1 MKPTFH
7 MKGVSKKGGKKLDA
21 YLLIITLAAIALVI
35 VGVSVFKWHAFIS
48 LTVAS
53 LFLALTAGLSLDKIV
68 SAYETGVGGVLGHL
82 VGILALGT
90 ILGKMMAES
99 GAGMQVA
106 DFFVRKFGVKKL
118 PWAML
123 FSGFVIGIPVFFEV
137 GILIVLP
144 LVISIQ
150 KTTKQNI
157 LLIALPVIAGLSI
170 VHGLVPPHPG
180 ALTAISIYKA
190 NLGHVLIYS
199 LIIAIPAAIIA
210 GPLFAKWVHKRV
222 VPQGEPELI
231 RFNTNYKKLP
241 STGISFFIILLPV
254 ILMVLAAVAPYMSM
268 PKGFEKFL
276 AFIGS
281 PVIALLI
288 SVFAAFYFLGIRQ
301 GMDKSM
307 LRKFSEDSLLP
318 VGSIILIIGAGG
330 GFKQVLID
338 SGVGDTIGQMS
349 ENLSLS
355 PLVLAFLIAGLI
367 RIATGSA
374 TVALT
379 TAAGI
384 VSPIIEHMSGVNLE
398 LLVIATGAGS
408 LMFSHVNDA
417 GFWMVKEYLGLTVN
431 ETFKTWTVLETL
443 LSFVA
448 FAGALILNA
457 FI

>member
-1 MKPTFH
+1 M
-7 MKGVSKKGGKKLDA
+7 DA
-21 YLLIITLAAIALVI
+21 YLLAITVVAIVIVI

-53 LFLALTAGLSLDKIV
+53 LFLAIASGLSMDKIV
-68 SAYETGVGGVLGHL
+68 VAYETGVGGVLGHL

-90 ILGKMMAES
+90 ILGKLMADS

-106 DFFVRKFGVKKL
+106 DYFVRIFGVKRL

-123 FSGFVIGIPVFFEV
+123 VAGFIIGIPVFFEV
-137 GILIVLP
+137 GILILLP
-144 LVISIQ
+144 LVISIH

-180 ALTAISIYKA
+180 AMAAISIYGA
-190 NLGHVLIYS
+190 NTGKVLLYA
-199 LIIAIPAAIIA
+199 LIISIPAAVIA
-210 GPLFAKWVHKRV
+210 GPVFAKWVHKRV
-222 VPQGEPELI
+222 VPEGEPDLI
-231 RFNTNYKKLP
+231 RITTTSKDLP
-241 STGISFFIILLPV
+241 GTGVSFFVILLPV
-254 ILMVLAAVAPYMSM
+254 LLMVLAAIAPVINGLPS
-268 PKGFEKFL
+268 GVVKFVEL
-276 AFIGS
+276 IGS
-281 PVIALLI
+281 PLIALLI
-288 SVFAAFYFLGIRQ
+288 ACFAAFYLLGKRQ
-301 GMDKSM
+301 GMTKDVIKK
-307 LRKFSEDSLLP
+307 LTEECLLP
-318 VGSIILIIGAGG
+318 VGSIVLIIGAGG

-338 SGVGDTIGQMS
+338 SGVGTTIGQMS
-349 ENLSLS
+349 EHLSLS

-398 LLVIATGAGS
+398 LLVIVTGAGS

-417 GFWMVKEYLGLTVN
+417 GFWMVKEYLGLTVK

-443 LSFVA
+443 LSFIA

-457 FI
+457 LI

>member
-1 MKPTFH
+1 M
-7 MKGVSKKGGKKLDA
+7 DA
-21 YLLIITLAAIALVI
+21 YLLAITVAAIVIVI

-53 LFLALTAGLSLDKIV
+53 LFLAIASELSMDKIV
-68 SAYETGVGGVLGHL
+68 AAYETGVGGVLGHL

-90 ILGKMMAES
+90 ILGKLMADS

-106 DFFVRKFGVKKL
+106 DYFVRIFGVKRL

-123 FSGFVIGIPVFFEV
+123 VAGFIIGIPVFFEV
-137 GILIVLP
+137 GILILLP
-144 LVISIQ
+144 LVISIH

-180 ALTAISIYKA
+180 AMAAISIYGA
-190 NLGHVLIYS
+190 NTGKVLLYA
-199 LIIAIPAAIIA
+199 LIISIPAAVIA
-210 GPLFAKWVHKRV
+210 GPVFAKWVHKRV
-222 VPQGEPELI
+222 IPEGEPDLI
-231 RFNTNYKKLP
+231 RITTTSKDLP
-241 STGISFFIILLPV
+241 GTGVSFFVILLPV
-254 ILMVLAAVAPYMSM
+254 LLMVLAAIAPVINGLPS
-268 PKGFEKFL
+268 GVVKFVEL
-276 AFIGS
+276 IGS
-281 PVIALLI
+281 PLIALLI
-288 SVFAAFYFLGIRQ
+288 ACFAAFYLLGKRQ
-301 GMDKSM
+301 GMTKDVIKK
-307 LRKFSEDSLLP
+307 LTEECLLP
-318 VGSIILIIGAGG
+318 VGSIVLIIGAGG

-338 SGVGDTIGQMS
+338 SGVGTTIGQMS
-349 ENLSLS
+349 EHLSLS

-398 LLVIATGAGS
+398 LLVIVTGAGS

-417 GFWMVKEYLGLTVN
+417 GFWMVKEYLGLTVK

-443 LSFVA
+443 LSFIA

-457 FI
+457 LI

>member
-1 MKPTFH
+1 M
-7 MKGVSKKGGKKLDA
+7 DA
-21 YLLIITLAAIALVI
+21 YLLAITVAAIVIVI

-53 LFLALTAGLSLDKIV
+53 LFLAIASGLSMDKIV
-68 SAYETGVGGVLGHL
+68 GAYETGVGGVLGHL

-90 ILGKMMAES
+90 ILGKLMADS

-106 DFFVRKFGVKKL
+106 DYFVRIFGVKRL

-123 FSGFVIGIPVFFEV
+123 VAGFIIGIPVFFEV
-137 GILIVLP
+137 GILILLP
-144 LVISIQ
+144 LVISIH

-180 ALTAISIYKA
+180 AMAAISIYGA
-190 NLGHVLIYS
+190 NTGKVLLYA
-199 LIIAIPAAIIA
+199 LIISIPAAVIA
-210 GPLFAKWVHKRV
+210 GPVFAKWVHKRV
-222 VPQGEPELI
+222 VPEGEPDLI
-231 RFNTNYKKLP
+231 RITTTSKDLP
-241 STGISFFIILLPV
+241 GTGVSFFVILLPV
-254 ILMVLAAVAPYMSM
+254 LLMVLAATAPVINGL
-268 PKGFEKFL
+268 PNGVVKFVEL
-276 AFIGS
+276 IGS
-281 PVIALLI
+281 PLIALLI
-288 SVFAAFYFLGIRQ
+288 ACFAAFYLLGKRQ
-301 GMDKSM
+301 GMTKDVIKK
-307 LRKFSEDSLLP
+307 LTEECLLP
-318 VGSIILIIGAGG
+318 VGSIVLIIGAGG

-338 SGVGDTIGQMS
+338 SGVGTTIGQMS
-349 ENLSLS
+349 EHLSLS

-398 LLVIATGAGS
+398 LLVIVTGAGS

-417 GFWMVKEYLGLTVN
+417 GFWMVKEYLGLTVK

-443 LSFVA
+443 LSFIA

-457 FI
+457 LI

>member
-1 MKPTFH
+1 M
-7 MKGVSKKGGKKLDA
+7 DI
-21 YLLIITLAAIALVI
+21 YLLIVTLLAIAIVI
-35 VGVSVFKWHAFIS
+35 LGVSWWKWHAFIS

-53 LFLALTAGLSLDKIV
+53 LFLAIMSGLNLTKIV
-68 SAYETGVGGVLGHL
+68 TAYETGVGSVLGHL

-90 ILGKMMAES
+90 ILGKMMSDS

-106 DFFVRKFGVKKL
+106 DFFIRFFGVKKL

-123 FSGFVIGIPVFFEV
+123 FAGFVIGIPVFFEV
-137 GILIVLP
+137 GIVILLP
-144 LVISIQ
+144 LVISIR

-180 ALTAISIYKA
+180 AMTAIGIYNA
-190 NLGHVLIYS
+190 NLGKVLLYS
-199 LIIAIPAAIIA
+199 LLIALPAAIIA
-210 GPLFAKWVHKRV
+210 GPIFAKWVHKRV
-222 VPQGEPELI
+222 IPENEPELV
-231 RFNTNYKKLP
+231 RVTTVSTDLP
-241 STGISFFIILLPV
+241 SRKASFFIILLPV
-254 ILMVLAAVAPYMSM
+254 VLMILSVVAPYISL
-268 PKGFEKFL
+268 PKKVTEFFVFL
-276 AFIGS
+276 GS

-288 SVFAAFYFLGIRQ
+288 SCFAAFYLLGIRQ
-301 GMDKSM
+301 GINKKMIKKLTD
-307 LRKFSEDSLLP
+307 ESLLP

-330 GFKQVLID
+330 GFKQILIE
-338 SGVGDTIGQMS
+338 SGVGTAIAQMA
-349 ENLSLS
+349 EHISLS
-355 PLVLAFLIAGLI
+355 PIVLAFMVAGLI

-384 VSPIIEHMSGVNLE
+384 VSPVIQHMSGVNLE

-417 GFWMVKEYLGLTVN
+417 GFWLVKEYLGLTVK

-443 LSFVA
+443 LSFIA
-448 FAGALILNA
+448 FGFALLLNM

>member
-1 MKPTFH
+1 MD
-7 MKGVSKKGGKKLDA
+7 M
-21 YLLIITLAAIALVI
+21 YLLLVTCLAIVI
-35 VGVSVFKWHAFIS
+35 VVVGVSWWKWHAFIS

-53 LFLALTAGLSLDKIV
+53 LFLAIMSGLSMDKIV
-68 SAYETGVGGVLGHL
+68 GAYETGVGSVLGHL

-90 ILGKMMAES
+90 ILGKMMSDS

-106 DFFVRKFGVKKL
+106 EFFIRFFGIKKL

-123 FSGFVIGIPVFFEV
+123 FAGFIIGIPVFFEV
-137 GILIVLP
+137 GIVILLP
-144 LVISIQ
+144 LVISIH
-150 KTTKQNI
+150 KTTRQNI

-180 ALTAISIYKA
+180 AMTAIGIYNA
-190 NLGHVLIYS
+190 DLGRVLLYS
-199 LIIAIPAAIIA
+199 LVIALPAAIVA
-210 GPLFAKWVHKRV
+210 GPVFAKWVHKRV
-222 VPQGEPELI
+222 IPEGEPELI
-231 RFNTNYKKLP
+231 RVSTSSEKLP
-241 STGISFFIILLPV
+241 NTGISFFIILLPV
-254 ILMVLAAVAPYMSM
+254 LLMVLSVMAPYIPLSS
-268 PKGFEKFL
+268 FLTKFFV
-276 AFIGS
+276 FIGS

-288 SVFAAFYFLGIRQ
+288 SCFAAFYLLGIRQ
-301 GMDKSM
+301 GMKKDVIKK
-307 LRKFSEDSLLP
+307 LVEESLLP

-330 GFKQVLID
+330 GFKQILID
-338 SGVGDTIGQMS
+338 SGVGTSIAQMS
-349 ENLSLS
+349 EQLSLS
-355 PLVLAFLIAGLI
+355 PIVLAFMVAGLI

-384 VSPIIEHMSGVNLE
+384 VSPIIVHMSGVNLE

-417 GFWMVKEYLGLTVN
+417 GFWLVKEYLGLTVK

-443 LSFVA
+443 LSFIA
-448 FAGALILNA
+448 FGGVLLFDV

>member
-1 MKPTFH
+1 M
-7 MKGVSKKGGKKLDA
+7 DI
-21 YLLIITLAAIALVI
+21 YLLIVTLIAIAIVI
-35 VGVSVFKWHAFIS
+35 LGVSWWKWHAFIS

-53 LFLALTAGLSLDKIV
+53 LFLAIMSGLNLTKIV
-68 SAYETGVGGVLGHL
+68 TAYETGVGSVLGHL

-90 ILGKMMAES
+90 ILGKMMSDS

-106 DFFVRKFGVKKL
+106 DFFIRFFGVKKL

-123 FSGFVIGIPVFFEV
+123 FAGFVIGIPVFFEV
-137 GILIVLP
+137 GIVILLP
-144 LVISIQ
+144 LVISIR

-180 ALTAISIYKA
+180 AMTAIGIYNA
-190 NLGHVLIYS
+190 NLGKVLLYS
-199 LIIAIPAAIIA
+199 LIIALPTAIIA
-210 GPLFAKWVHKRV
+210 GPVFAKWVHKRV
-222 VPQGEPELI
+222 IPENEPELV
-231 RFNTNYKKLP
+231 RVTTVSTDLP
-241 STGISFFIILLPV
+241 SRKASFFIILLPV
-254 ILMVLAAVAPYMSM
+254 VLMILSVVAPYISL
-268 PKGFEKFL
+268 PKKITEFL
-276 AFIGS
+276 VFVGS

-288 SVFAAFYFLGIRQ
+288 SCFAAFYLLGIKQ
-301 GMDKSM
+301 GINKKMIKKLTD
-307 LRKFSEDSLLP
+307 ESLLP

-330 GFKQVLID
+330 GFKQILIE
-338 SGVGDTIGQMS
+338 SGVGTAIAQMA
-349 ENLSLS
+349 EHISLS
-355 PLVLAFLIAGLI
+355 PMVLAFMVAGLI

-384 VSPIIEHMSGVNLE
+384 VSPVIQHMSGVNLE

-417 GFWMVKEYLGLTVN
+417 GFWLVKEYLGLTVK

-443 LSFVA
+443 LSFIA
-448 FAGALILNA
+448 FGFALLLNM
-457 FI
+457 FV

>member
-1 MKPTFH
+1 MDMYLLLVTCLAIVIVVL
-7 MKGVSKKGGKKLDA
+7 GVSWW
-21 YLLIITLAAIALVI
+21 
-35 VGVSVFKWHAFIS
+35 KWHAFIS

-53 LFLALTAGLSLDKIV
+53 LFLAIMSGLSMDKIV
-68 SAYETGVGGVLGHL
+68 GAYETGVGSVLGHL

-90 ILGKMMAES
+90 ILGKMMSDS

-106 DFFVRKFGVKKL
+106 EFFIRFFGIKKL

-123 FSGFVIGIPVFFEV
+123 FAGFIIGIPVFFEV
-137 GILIVLP
+137 GIVILLP
-144 LVISIQ
+144 LVISIH
-150 KTTKQNI
+150 KTTRQNI

-180 ALTAISIYKA
+180 AMTAIGIYNA
-190 NLGHVLIYS
+190 DLGRVLLYS
-199 LIIAIPAAIIA
+199 LVIALPAAIVA
-210 GPLFAKWVHKRV
+210 GPVFAKWVHKRV
-222 VPQGEPELI
+222 IPEGEPELI
-231 RFNTNYKKLP
+231 RVSTSSEKLP
-241 STGISFFIILLPV
+241 NTGISFFIILLPV
-254 ILMVLAAVAPYMSM
+254 LLMVLSVMAPYIPLSS
-268 PKGFEKFL
+268 FLTKFFV
-276 AFIGS
+276 FIGS

-288 SVFAAFYFLGIRQ
+288 SCFAAFYLLGMRQ
-301 GMDKSM
+301 GMKKDVIKK
-307 LRKFSEDSLLP
+307 LVEESLLP

-330 GFKQVLID
+330 GFKQILID
-338 SGVGDTIGQMS
+338 SGVGTSIAQMS
-349 ENLSLS
+349 EQLSLS
-355 PLVLAFLIAGLI
+355 PIVLAFMVAGLI

-384 VSPIIEHMSGVNLE
+384 VSPIIVHMSGVNLE

-417 GFWMVKEYLGLTVN
+417 GFWLVKEYLGLTVK

-443 LSFVA
+443 LSFIA
-448 FAGALILNA
+448 FGGVLLLDV

>member
-1 MKPTFH
+1 M
-7 MKGVSKKGGKKLDA
+7 DA
-21 YLLIITLAAIALVI
+21 YLLAITVAAIVIVI

-53 LFLALTAGLSLDKIV
+53 LFLAIASGLSMDKIV
-68 SAYETGVGGVLGHL
+68 AAYETGVGGVLGHL

-90 ILGKMMAES
+90 ILGKLMADS

-106 DFFVRKFGVKKL
+106 DYFVKIFGVKRL

-123 FSGFVIGIPVFFEV
+123 VAGFIIGIPVFFEV
-137 GILIVLP
+137 GILILLP
-144 LVISIQ
+144 LVISIH

-180 ALTAISIYKA
+180 AMAAISIYGA
-190 NLGHVLIYS
+190 NTGKVLLYA
-199 LIIAIPAAIIA
+199 LIISIPAAVIA
-210 GPLFAKWVHKRV
+210 GPVFAKWVHKRV
-222 VPQGEPELI
+222 IPEGEPELI
-231 RFNTNYKKLP
+231 RITTTSKDLP
-241 STGISFFIILLPV
+241 GTGVSFFVILLPV
-254 ILMVLAAVAPYMSM
+254 LLMVLAAIAPIINGL
-268 PKGFEKFL
+268 PGGLVEFVEL
-276 AFIGS
+276 IGS
-281 PVIALLI
+281 PLIALLI
-288 SVFAAFYFLGIRQ
+288 ACFAAFYLLGKRQ
-301 GMDKSM
+301 GMTKDVIKK
-307 LRKFSEDSLLP
+307 LTEECLLP
-318 VGSIILIIGAGG
+318 VGSIVLIIGAGG

-338 SGVGDTIGQMS
+338 SGVGTTIGQMS
-349 ENLSLS
+349 EHLSLS

-398 LLVIATGAGS
+398 LLVIVTGAGS

-417 GFWMVKEYLGLTVN
+417 GFWMVKEYLGLTVK

-443 LSFVA
+443 LSFIA

-457 FI
+457 LI